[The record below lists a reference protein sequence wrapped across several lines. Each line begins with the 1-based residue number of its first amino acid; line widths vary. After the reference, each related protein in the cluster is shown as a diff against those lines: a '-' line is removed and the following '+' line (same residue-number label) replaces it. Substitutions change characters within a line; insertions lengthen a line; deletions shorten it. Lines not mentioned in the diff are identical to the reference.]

1 MCAYHS
7 TMAAERL
14 TTPVS
19 EIYSD
24 MLAVDHSTISTD
36 LPTTVSEVYPPI
48 FWTTISRNILSL
60 KERQTMTLQNTKLMS
75 TTGNPTTMA
84 EATLIKIR
92 PTADE
97 IANPTEIAKTT
108 VPFFRQAKK
117 CDINEGAIMALS
129 IIAGVSFIANGML
142 SILLFRR

>member
-1 MCAYHS
+1 M
-7 TMAAERL
+7 AERL

-24 MLAVDHSTISTD
+24 MS
-36 LPTTVSEVYPPI
+36 TTVSEVPSPPV
-48 FWTTISRNILSL
+48 WTSRRGILSL
-60 KERQTMTLQNTKLMS
+60 KERQTMTSQNTRLMS

-92 PTADE
+92 STADE

-117 CDINEGAIMALS
+117 CDINKGAIMALS

>member
-1 MCAYHS
+1 MCAHHS
-7 TMAAERL
+7 TIAA
-14 TTPVS
+14 
-19 EIYSD
+19 
-24 MLAVDHSTISTD
+24 DHSTIAASMS
-36 LPTTVSEVYPPI
+36 TTVSEVPPPPV
-48 FWTTISRNILSL
+48 WTSRRGILSL
-60 KERQTMTLQNTKLMS
+60 KERQKMTSQNTRLRS

-84 EATLIKIR
+84 EATLIKMR
-92 PTADE
+92 STADE
-97 IANPTEIAKTT
+97 IANPTEIATTT

>member
-24 MLAVDHSTISTD
+24 MS
-36 LPTTVSEVYPPI
+36 TTVSEVPSPPV
-48 FWTTISRNILSL
+48 WTSRRGILSL
-60 KERQTMTLQNTKLMS
+60 KERQTMTSQNTRLMS

-92 PTADE
+92 STADE

-108 VPFFRQAKK
+108 VPFFSQAKT
-117 CDINEGAIMALS
+117 CDINEGAIMTLS

-142 SILLFRR
+142 SFLLFRR

>member
-1 MCAYHS
+1 M
-7 TMAAERL
+7 AERL

-24 MLAVDHSTISTD
+24 MS
-36 LPTTVSEVYPPI
+36 TTVSEVPSPPV
-48 FWTTISRNILSL
+48 WTSRRGILSL
-60 KERQTMTLQNTKLMS
+60 KERQTMTSQNTRLMS

-92 PTADE
+92 STADE
-97 IANPTEIAKTT
+97 IANPTEIATTT
-108 VPFFRQAKK
+108 VPFFRQANK

-129 IIAGVSFIANGML
+129 IIAGVSLIANGIL

>member
-1 MCAYHS
+1 M
-7 TMAAERL
+7 AERL

-24 MLAVDHSTISTD
+24 MS
-36 LPTTVSEVYPPI
+36 TTVSEVPSPPV
-48 FWTTISRNILSL
+48 WTSRRGILSL
-60 KERQTMTLQNTKLMS
+60 KERQTMTSQNTRLMS

-92 PTADE
+92 STADE

>member
-1 MCAYHS
+1 MCAHHS
-7 TMAAERL
+7 TIAA
-14 TTPVS
+14 
-19 EIYSD
+19 
-24 MLAVDHSTISTD
+24 DHSTIAASMS
-36 LPTTVSEVYPPI
+36 TTVSEVPPPKV
-48 FWTTISRNILSL
+48 WAAISRRILSL
-60 KERQTMTLQNTKLMS
+60 KKRQTMTSQNTRLVS

-92 PTADE
+92 STADE

>member
-1 MCAYHS
+1 M
-7 TMAAERL
+7 AERL
-14 TTPVS
+14 TIPVS

-24 MLAVDHSTISTD
+24 MS
-36 LPTTVSEVYPPI
+36 TTVSEVPSPPV
-48 FWTTISRNILSL
+48 WTSRRGILSL
-60 KERQTMTLQNTKLMS
+60 KERQTMTSQNTRLMS

-92 PTADE
+92 STADE
-97 IANPTEIAKTT
+97 IANPTEIATTT
-108 VPFFRQAKK
+108 VPFFRQANK

>member
-1 MCAYHS
+1 M
-7 TMAAERL
+7 AERL

-24 MLAVDHSTISTD
+24 MS
-36 LPTTVSEVYPPI
+36 TTVSEVPSPPV
-48 FWTTISRNILSL
+48 WTSRRGILSL
-60 KERQTMTLQNTKLMS
+60 KERQTMTSQNTRLKS

-92 PTADE
+92 STADE
-97 IANPTEIAKTT
+97 IANPTEIATTT
-108 VPFFRQAKK
+108 VPFFRQANK

-129 IIAGVSFIANGML
+129 IIAGVSLIANGML

>member
-1 MCAYHS
+1 M
-7 TMAAERL
+7 AERL

-24 MLAVDHSTISTD
+24 MLAADHPTIASD

-60 KERQTMTLQNTKLMS
+60 KERQTMTSQNTRLKS

-92 PTADE
+92 STADE
-97 IANPTEIAKTT
+97 IANPTEIATTT

>member
-1 MCAYHS
+1 M
-7 TMAAERL
+7 AERL

-24 MLAVDHSTISTD
+24 MS
-36 LPTTVSEVYPPI
+36 TTVSEVPSPPV
-48 FWTTISRNILSL
+48 WTSRRGILSL
-60 KERQTMTLQNTKLMS
+60 KERQTMTSQNTRLMS
-75 TTGNPTTMA
+75 TTGNPTAMA

-92 PTADE
+92 STADE

-117 CDINEGAIMALS
+117 CDINESAIMALS
-129 IIAGVSFIANGML
+129 IIAGVSLIANGIL

>member
-7 TMAAERL
+7 TMAERL

-24 MLAVDHSTISTD
+24 MS
-36 LPTTVSEVYPPI
+36 TTVSEVPSPPV
-48 FWTTISRNILSL
+48 WTSRRGILSL
-60 KERQTMTLQNTKLMS
+60 KERQTMTSQNTRLMS

-92 PTADE
+92 STADE
-97 IANPTEIAKTT
+97 IANPTEIATTT
-108 VPFFRQAKK
+108 VPFFRQAKQ

-129 IIAGVSFIANGML
+129 IIAGVSLIANGIL

>member
-1 MCAYHS
+1 M
-7 TMAAERL
+7 AERL
-14 TTPVS
+14 TIPVS

-24 MLAVDHSTISTD
+24 MS
-36 LPTTVSEVYPPI
+36 TTVSEVPSPPV
-48 FWTTISRNILSL
+48 WTSRRGILSL
-60 KERQTMTLQNTKLMS
+60 KERQTMTSQNTRLMS

-92 PTADE
+92 STADE
-97 IANPTEIAKTT
+97 IANPTEIATTT
-108 VPFFRQAKK
+108 VPFFRQANK

-129 IIAGVSFIANGML
+129 IIAGVSLIANGIL

>member
-1 MCAYHS
+1 
-7 TMAAERL
+7 
-14 TTPVS
+14 
-19 EIYSD
+19 
-24 MLAVDHSTISTD
+24 
-36 LPTTVSEVYPPI
+36 
-48 FWTTISRNILSL
+48 
-60 KERQTMTLQNTKLMS
+60 MTLQNTKLMS

-92 PTADE
+92 STADE
-97 IANPTEIAKTT
+97 IANPTEIATTT

-117 CDINEGAIMALS
+117 CDINKGAIMALS

>member
-1 MCAYHS
+1 M
-7 TMAAERL
+7 AERL
-14 TTPVS
+14 TAPVS

-24 MLAVDHSTISTD
+24 M
-36 LPTTVSEVYPPI
+36 
-48 FWTTISRNILSL
+48 WTTISRSILLL
-60 KERQTMTLQNTKLMS
+60 KERQTMTSQNTRLRS

-92 PTADE
+92 STADK

>member
-1 MCAYHS
+1 M
-7 TMAAERL
+7 AERL

-24 MLAVDHSTISTD
+24 MS
-36 LPTTVSEVYPPI
+36 TTVSEVPSPPV
-48 FWTTISRNILSL
+48 WTSRRGILSL
-60 KERQTMTLQNTKLMS
+60 KERQTMTSQNTRLMS

-92 PTADE
+92 STADE

-117 CDINEGAIMALS
+117 CDIDEGAIMALS
-129 IIAGVSFIANGML
+129 IIAGVSLIANGIL

>member
-1 MCAYHS
+1 M
-7 TMAAERL
+7 AERL

-24 MLAVDHSTISTD
+24 MS
-36 LPTTVSEVYPPI
+36 TTVSEVYPPI

-60 KERQTMTLQNTKLMS
+60 KERQTMTSQNTKLMS

-92 PTADE
+92 STADE

>member
-1 MCAYHS
+1 MCAYRS
-7 TMAAERL
+7 KMAERL

-24 MLAVDHSTISTD
+24 MS
-36 LPTTVSEVYPPI
+36 TTVSEVPPPPV
-48 FWTTISRNILSL
+48 WTSRRGILSL
-60 KERQTMTLQNTKLMS
+60 KERQTMTSQNTRLMS

-92 PTADE
+92 STADE

>member
-1 MCAYHS
+1 M
-7 TMAAERL
+7 AERL

-24 MLAVDHSTISTD
+24 MS
-36 LPTTVSEVYPPI
+36 TTVSEVPSPPV
-48 FWTTISRNILSL
+48 WTSRRGILSL
-60 KERQTMTLQNTKLMS
+60 KERQTMTSQNTRLMS

-92 PTADE
+92 STADE
-97 IANPTEIAKTT
+97 IANPTEIATTT
-108 VPFFRQAKK
+108 VPFFRQAKT

>member
-1 MCAYHS
+1 
-7 TMAAERL
+7 MAAERL
-14 TTPVS
+14 KTPVS

-24 MLAVDHSTISTD
+24 MLAVDHSTLSTD
-36 LPTTVSEVYPPI
+36 LPTVSEVYPPPV
-48 FWTTISRNILSL
+48 WTSKSILSL
-60 KERQTMTLQNTKLMS
+60 KERQTMTSQNTRLMS

-92 PTADE
+92 STADE

-117 CDINEGAIMALS
+117 CDINKGAIMALS

>member
-1 MCAYHS
+1 M
-7 TMAAERL
+7 AERL
-14 TTPVS
+14 TIPVS

-24 MLAVDHSTISTD
+24 MS
-36 LPTTVSEVYPPI
+36 TTVSEVPSPPV
-48 FWTTISRNILSL
+48 WTSRRGILSL
-60 KERQTMTLQNTKLMS
+60 KERQTMTSQNTRLMS

-92 PTADE
+92 STADE
-97 IANPTEIAKTT
+97 IANPTEIATTT
-108 VPFFRQAKK
+108 VPFFRQANK

-129 IIAGVSFIANGML
+129 IIAGVSLIANGML

>member
-1 MCAYHS
+1 M
-7 TMAAERL
+7 AERL

-24 MLAVDHSTISTD
+24 MS
-36 LPTTVSEVYPPI
+36 TTVREVPSPPV
-48 FWTTISRNILSL
+48 WTSRRGILSL
-60 KERQTMTLQNTKLMS
+60 KERQTMTSQNTRLMS

-92 PTADE
+92 STADE
-97 IANPTEIAKTT
+97 IANPTEIATTT
-108 VPFFRQAKK
+108 VQFFRQANK

-129 IIAGVSFIANGML
+129 IIAGVSLIANGIL

>member
-1 MCAYHS
+1 MCAYRS
-7 TMAAERL
+7 KMAERL
-14 TTPVS
+14 TIPVS

-24 MLAVDHSTISTD
+24 MLAADHSTIAAD
-36 LPTTVSEVYPPI
+36 LPTTVSEVYPPPV
-48 FWTTISRNILSL
+48 WTLRSILSL
-60 KERQTMTLQNTKLMS
+60 KERPTMTSQNTRLMS

-92 PTADE
+92 STADE
-97 IANPTEIAKTT
+97 IANPTEIATTT

-129 IIAGVSFIANGML
+129 IFAGVSFIANGML

>member
-1 MCAYHS
+1 MVDL
-7 TMAAERL
+7 ERL

-19 EIYSD
+19 EMYPD
-24 MLAVDHSTISTD
+24 M
-36 LPTTVSEVYPPI
+36 
-48 FWTTISRNILSL
+48 WTTISRSISSL
-60 KERQTMTLQNTKLMS
+60 KERQTITSQNTRRMS

-92 PTADE
+92 STADE
-97 IANPTEIAKTT
+97 IANPTEIATTT
-108 VPFFRQAKK
+108 VPFFRQANK

>member
-1 MCAYHS
+1 MCAYRS
-7 TMAAERL
+7 KMAERL
-14 TTPVS
+14 AILVS

-24 MLAVDHSTISTD
+24 MLAADHSTIAAD
-36 LPTTVSEVYPPI
+36 LPTTVSKVYPPI

-60 KERQTMTLQNTKLMS
+60 KERQTLTSQNTRLMS

-92 PTADE
+92 STADE

-117 CDINEGAIMALS
+117 CDIDEGAIMALS
-129 IIAGVSFIANGML
+129 IIAGVSLLANGIL

>member
-1 MCAYHS
+1 M
-7 TMAAERL
+7 AERL

-24 MLAVDHSTISTD
+24 MLAADHPTIASD
-36 LPTTVSEVYPPI
+36 LPTTVSEVYPPV
-48 FWTTISRNILSL
+48 WTSRRGILSL
-60 KERQTMTLQNTKLMS
+60 KERQTMTSQNTRLMS

-92 PTADE
+92 STADE

-117 CDINEGAIMALS
+117 CDINEGEIMALS

>member
-1 MCAYHS
+1 MCAYRS
-7 TMAAERL
+7 TTAAERL

-24 MLAVDHSTISTD
+24 MLAMDHSTISAD
-36 LPTTVSEVYPPI
+36 LPTTVSEVYPPPVR
-48 FWTTISRNILSL
+48 TSGTGILSL
-60 KERQTMTLQNTKLMS
+60 KKRQTMTSQNTRLKS

-92 PTADE
+92 STADE
-97 IANPTEIAKTT
+97 IANPTEIATTT

>member
-1 MCAYHS
+1 M
-7 TMAAERL
+7 AERL

-24 MLAVDHSTISTD
+24 MS
-36 LPTTVSEVYPPI
+36 TTVSEVPSPPV
-48 FWTTISRNILSL
+48 WTSRRGILSL
-60 KERQTMTLQNTKLMS
+60 KERQTMTSQNTRLMS

-92 PTADE
+92 STADE
-97 IANPTEIAKTT
+97 IANPTEIATTT

>member
-1 MCAYHS
+1 MCAYRS
-7 TMAAERL
+7 KMAERL
-14 TTPVS
+14 TIPVS
-19 EIYSD
+19 RIYSE
-24 MLAVDHSTISTD
+24 MLAADHSTIATD

-60 KERQTMTLQNTKLMS
+60 KERQTMTSQNTRFVS

-92 PTADE
+92 STADE

-108 VPFFRQAKK
+108 VPFFSQAKT
-117 CDINEGAIMALS
+117 CDINEGAIMTLS

>member
-1 MCAYHS
+1 M
-7 TMAAERL
+7 AERL

-24 MLAVDHSTISTD
+24 MS
-36 LPTTVSEVYPPI
+36 TTVSEVPSPPV
-48 FWTTISRNILSL
+48 WTSRRGILSL
-60 KERQTMTLQNTKLMS
+60 KERQTMTSQNTRLMS

-92 PTADE
+92 STADE

-108 VPFFRQAKK
+108 VPFFRQANK

-129 IIAGVSFIANGML
+129 IIAGVSLIANGIL

>member
-1 MCAYHS
+1 M
-7 TMAAERL
+7 AERL

-24 MLAVDHSTISTD
+24 MS
-36 LPTTVSEVYPPI
+36 TTVSEVPSPPV
-48 FWTTISRNILSL
+48 WTSRRGILSL
-60 KERQTMTLQNTKLMS
+60 KERQTMTSQNTRLMS

-92 PTADE
+92 STADE
-97 IANPTEIAKTT
+97 IANPTEIATTT
-108 VPFFRQAKK
+108 VPFFRQANK
-117 CDINEGAIMALS
+117 CDINEGAILALS

>member
-1 MCAYHS
+1 M
-7 TMAAERL
+7 AERL

-24 MLAVDHSTISTD
+24 MS
-36 LPTTVSEVYPPI
+36 TTVSEVPSPPI
-48 FWTTISRNILSL
+48 WTSRRGILSL
-60 KERQTMTLQNTKLMS
+60 KERQTMTSQNTRLMS

-92 PTADE
+92 STADE

>member
-1 MCAYHS
+1 M
-7 TMAAERL
+7 AERL
-14 TTPVS
+14 RTPVS

-24 MLAVDHSTISTD
+24 MLAAT
-36 LPTTVSEVYPPI
+36 TTVSEVPPPPV
-48 FWTTISRNILSL
+48 WTSRRGILSL
-60 KERQTMTLQNTKLMS
+60 KERQTMTSQNTRLMS

-92 PTADE
+92 STADE

>member
-1 MCAYHS
+1 M
-7 TMAAERL
+7 AERL

-24 MLAVDHSTISTD
+24 MS
-36 LPTTVSEVYPPI
+36 TTVSEVPSPPV
-48 FWTTISRNILSL
+48 WTSRRGILSL
-60 KERQTMTLQNTKLMS
+60 KERQTMTSQNTRLMS

-92 PTADE
+92 STADE
-97 IANPTEIAKTT
+97 IANPTEIATTT

-129 IIAGVSFIANGML
+129 IIAGVSLIANGIL